1 MDYGVKKM
9 KNKDNMPFDL
19 EVLVAC
25 ALQAIMSAPFGILVV
40 LLIMFIGKFETF
52 SISQIIGVLIVSRI
66 LENIWIFFTVPAM
79 RQIDEDNK

>member
-9 KNKDNMPFDL
+9 KNEYNMPFDL
-19 EVLVAC
+19 SVLVAC
-25 ALQAIMSAPFGILVV
+25 ALQAMMSVPFGILIV

-52 SISQIIGVLIVSRI
+52 SVSQVIGILIVSRI